1 MRLEDLDYED
11 MRNGMTFCVSMWKGR
26 KQCHVPAADCCSI
39 VQRRTIN
46 SSTSDTGG
54 PFIPAN
60 DDRKGA
66 GKVSTKERNSPAN
79 TASAAMS
86 TAALIAIIASASTCL
101 LLLFIGVLFF
111 RVRRRSAHPKGDLAV
126 EGTHAIEMTANPWIQ
141 HLDATSGHIYYS
153 NAQGETRWDLP
164 PGATVVEA

>member
-1 MRLEDLDYED
+1 MEGLRDVQVASITRSLGNVSVRLEDLDYED
-11 MRNGMTFCVSMWKGR
+11 MRNGMTFCAFLCGRDESNVTCLPPTVARLSKG
-26 KQCHVPAADCCSI
+26 
-39 VQRRTIN
+39 RTIN

-66 GKVSTKERNSPAN
+66 GKVSTKEQNSPAN

-101 LLLFIGVLFF
+101 LLLFIGVLFLEVAVAL
-111 RVRRRSAHPKGDLAV
+111 RTRRGTLPWKVPMRS
-126 EGTHAIEMTANPWIQ
+126 
-141 HLDATSGHIYYS
+141 
-153 NAQGETRWDLP
+153 R
-164 PGATVVEA
+164 